1 MSHPQWPPYTVCKAS
16 GDTVVAWQAM
26 CDSLLR
32 RKSTRRDETMNDED
46 RALLMT
52 LEELRARQRAEDEV
66 ARATRLQEARLR
78 EAQLLHR
85 VSQRRGGLRALFLT
99 AWR

>member
-1 MSHPQWPPYTVCKAS
+1 
-16 GDTVVAWQAM
+16 
-26 CDSLLR
+26 
-32 RKSTRRDETMNDED
+32 MNDED
-46 RALLMT
+46 RALLMA

-78 EAQLLHR
+78 ETRLLHR
-85 VSQRRGGLRALFLT
+85 VSRRRGGLRALFLT